1 MLSTHEY
8 ANDLILFALIVD
20 CGSFSKAAE
29 SAGITSSV
37 ISKRIGRLEI
47 PWRTSFVSYYT

>member
-29 SAGITSSV
+29 SAGIT
-37 ISKRIGRLEI
+37 RLRPLI
-47 PWRTSFVSYYT
+47 R